1 MADAGTSVQWWR
13 KEGKATA
20 REAVSVQEKTMKA
33 VGVHML
39 KRGLE
44 LKAKQISGSVLLIR
58 KLEGAPESLS

>member
-13 KEGKATA
+13 NEGKATA
-20 REAVSVQEKTMKA
+20 RGTVSSQEKTMKV

-44 LKAKQISGSVLLIR
+44 L
-58 KLEGAPESLS
+58 